1 MIIQFTQEA
10 ADGLKKICLRIKAKW
25 GLKTSLR
32 LENAVF
38 DTLELI
44 SLFPESYPKLKEYPE
59 LRKCV
64 VLGKTILLYQI
75 LPEKLLVWGIYDA
88 RQNYEEELFEGE

>member
-1 MIIQFTQEA
+1 MNVQFTRKA
-10 ADGLKKICLRIKAKW
+10 ADGLKKISVQVKAKW
-25 GLKTSLR
+25 GVKSSLR

-44 SLFPESYPKLKEYPE
+44 SHFPESYPKLKEYPE

-75 LPEKLLVWGIYDA
+75 LPGKLLVLGIYDA
-88 RQNYEEELFEGE
+88 RQNYEEELS